1 MIRAVHGK
9 QGRVRPSGPSNISAF
24 PRAGRVFHG
33 LVEAERPVETLN
45 RHCWR
50 SPIAPR
56 WESRPGAHPTAIYA
70 SCLPFSGSVL
80 LPYVSL
86 RRINEDERC
95 NGGMAKVEE
104 REESR
109 TRPEGREERMNER
122 RWIAEEK
129 KG

>member
-1 MIRAVHGK
+1 M
-9 QGRVRPSGPSNISAF
+9 
-24 PRAGRVFHG
+24 
-33 LVEAERPVETLN
+33 LN

-80 LPYVSL
+80 YVSL
-86 RRINEDERC
+86 CRINEDERHD
-95 NGGMAKVEE
+95 GGIAEAEE

-122 RWIAEEK
+122 RRWMAEEK